1 MKNFGKLLLMAAI
14 MMLIALKGQ
23 SQTNTAPTK
32 DQDVKQTSATTAP
45 GNFVDKDKNGVCDN
59 FEARSANGQGRN
71 YVDKDGD
78 GICDN
83 RANAGKKSQNN
94 CRNGQGNQ
102 NRHGQGRGH
111 GCGNYC
117 RR

>member
-1 MKNFGKLLLMAAI
+1 MKNIGKLILAVAVVMIFAI
-14 MMLIALKGQ
+14 RLNAQ
-23 SQTNTAPTK
+23 NADSPNQPA
-32 DQDVKQTSATTAP
+32 QKQKEVNSAS

-59 FEARSANGQGRN
+59 FEARSGNGQGRN

-83 RANAGKKSQNN
+83 RAKVGKTSGNT
-94 CRNGQGNQ
+94 CRNGQSNQ
-102 NRHGQGRGH
+102 CRHGQGRGH